1 MNEPLHPE
9 TKLPQWH
16 ALLLESLKSYGWSN
30 EELIRKVRE
39 GDLPK
44 DESKFQFDYA
54 DLVAYARE
62 HADALE
68 DAIRHGYR
76 VKYNT
81 LRGIH
86 SWIAVAL
93 RRDAELVLEPGG
105 EAVVVPLSA
114 EETRRVESMLSAGWK
129 LSVPDPAPDA
139 NGRALIKIEPIH
151 RI

>member
-1 MNEPLHPE
+1 MNEPIHPE
-9 TKLPQWH
+9 TTLPQWH
-16 ALLLESLKSYGWSN
+16 ALLLESLKRYGWSN
-30 EELIRKVRE
+30 EELLRKIQE

-54 DLVAYARE
+54 DLIAYARE
-62 HADALE
+62 HADTLE
-68 DAIRHGYR
+68 QAVRRGYR

-93 RRDAELVLEPGG
+93 RRDAELVLEPGA

-114 EETRRVESMLSAGWK
+114 EETRRVVSMLSTGWK
-129 LSVPDPAPDA
+129 LSVADPTPDA
-139 NGRALIKIEPIH
+139 DGRVLTGIEPMH